1 MNITPNIQKFT
12 QLFFGIILQ
21 QHEDE
26 HQQLGLRD
34 LRSAVCRAIREP
46 RPQECANLP
55 GAAINN
61 MASLATIFV
70 SATVFSIAKLF

>member
-1 MNITPNIQKFT
+1 MLRTITHSFDS
-12 QLFFGIILQ
+12 LQ

-61 MASLATIFV
+61 MASVATLFV
-70 SATVFSIAKLF
+70 SATVFLVANLF